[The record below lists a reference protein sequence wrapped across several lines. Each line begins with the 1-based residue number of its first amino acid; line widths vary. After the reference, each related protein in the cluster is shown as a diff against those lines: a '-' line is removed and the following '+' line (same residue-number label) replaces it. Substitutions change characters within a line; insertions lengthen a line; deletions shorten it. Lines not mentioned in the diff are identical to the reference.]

1 MNHLEIYNIIY
12 HTTLITA
19 AILITY
25 PLWSLKFQKNYI
37 ISLSWFVATFV
48 ILIFF
53 GSLLVISSSFNQL
66 QLMCSIINLL
76 IIATIFRCSGG
87 KLLYL

>member
-53 GSLLVISSSFNQL
+53 GSLLVISSSFDQL
-66 QLMCSIINLL
+66 HNCNDIQVASYFTTYDRYVC
-76 IIATIFRCSGG
+76 
-87 KLLYL
+87 